1 MEQSRNRLTGSTTH
15 TAPLNFIQG
24 LRERHQARAQAAART
39 GVIPEAFADDPAFL
53 NLVATFSEAPLAPA
67 CSKE

>member
-1 MEQSRNRLTGSTTH
+1 MRITTMTH
-15 TAPLNFIQG
+15 TTPLNFIQQ
-24 LRERHQARAQAAART
+24 LRERHQARAQAAALS

-53 NLVATFSEAPLAPA
+53 DLVATFSEASLAPA